1 MDEGRYGRIE
11 EPKEMHR
18 EFGYQEERAQDT
30 NGQVIVCSAVMN

>member
-11 EPKEMHR
+11 ESKEMHG

-30 NGQVIVCSAVMN
+30 NGQVIVGSTVMD